1 MLCLWM
7 INDWKSVVGIQ
18 LLLCRI
24 IALSLLNHYFCSI
37 NMSLFMIL
45 LKSVSMIMQRR
56 WFMVL
61 LGVGMALSIH
71 AQSKV
76 YVIFTSSKV
85 ETKGVWN
92 SEFERN
98 ASVRDTIHL
107 FTLFDRADGNYDE
120 GYFYR
125 FIYKNEK
132 SKPNKPYFFLSIT
145 DLKQGV
151 EMD

>member
-1 MLCLWM
+1 M
-7 INDWKSVVGIQ
+7 
-18 LLLCRI
+18 RR
-24 IALSLLNHYFCSI
+24 LSF
-37 NMSLFMIL
+37 FIL
-45 LKSVSMIMQRR
+45 LIWSI
-56 WFMVL
+56 VL
-61 LGVGMALSIH
+61 GGH

-151 EMD
+151 EIDWDKVSGKADAEVKYRSILSYDEIYFVDRTESTSSRLKVYPVKLLELKKY

>member
-1 MLCLWM
+1 MKRL
-7 INDWKSVVGIQ
+7 IIFVVI
-18 LLLCRI
+18 LLL
-24 IALSLLNHYFCSI
+24 I
-37 NMSLFMIL
+37 NSNVR
-45 LKSVSMIMQRR
+45 S
-56 WFMVL
+56 
-61 LGVGMALSIH
+61 
-71 AQSKV
+71 QSKV

-151 EMD
+151 EIDWDKVSGKADAEAKYQTILSYDEIYFVDKTESTSSRLKVYPVKLFKLKEY